1 MAVPSLPR
9 APFHPIRQRWRD
21 VLFLHW
27 PVAPEALKPFVP
39 LDLELFDGRAW
50 LGVVAFRMTHNR
62 LLGFPLPPLLEVNVR
77 TYVKGGVYFLSL
89 DASSSFAVAVARLW
103 FGLPYYRARMSI
115 RHEGESVRF
124 ESRRRGA
131 EFRARYG
138 PAGPV
143 APARPGSLEHFL
155 VERYA
160 LCVVRRGRVCRVDVE
175 HEPWPLQPAKVEVEA
190 CTLPPL
196 PVEGAPLAHFA
207 REVHARIAGPVP
219 V

>member
-1 MAVPSLPR
+1 MITQS
-9 APFHPIRQRWRD
+9 WRD

-27 PVAPEALKPFVP
+27 AVEPPALEPFVP
-39 LDLELFDGRAW
+39 LELDLFDGRAW
-50 LGVVAFRMTHNR
+50 LGVVAFEMTRNR
-62 LLGFPLPPLLEVNVR
+62 LFGFPLPPILEVNVR

-89 DASSSFAVAVARLW
+89 DASSTLAVWLARAW
-103 FGLPYYRARMSI
+103 YGLPYFRARMSLT
-115 RHEGESVRF
+115 REGESVRYA
-124 ESRRRGA
+124 SRRPGA
-131 EFRARYG
+131 EFVARYG

-143 APARPGSLEHFL
+143 AVAQPGTLDHFL

-160 LCVVRRGRVCRVDVE
+160 LLAVRRGRTFRTDVE
-175 HEPWPLQPAKVEVEA
+175 HEPWPLQPAKAEIEV

-196 PVEGAPLAHFA
+196 AVSGTPLAHFA